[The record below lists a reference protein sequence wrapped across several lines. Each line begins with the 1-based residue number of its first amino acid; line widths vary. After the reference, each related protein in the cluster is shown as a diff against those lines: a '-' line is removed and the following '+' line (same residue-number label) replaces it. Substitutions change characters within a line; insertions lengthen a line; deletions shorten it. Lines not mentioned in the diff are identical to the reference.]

1 LHAAFD
7 PGLFLSEF
15 SMAKN
20 FDFAPGVQSVGY
32 HTFGS
37 GPMVPFAEFDDGTVV
52 RLSDAE
58 VAGKTGNE
66 IAEIAAARRRF
77 RHRMFVPT
85 VRKHQGADP
94 QITSVEQLLDA
105 LQN

>member
-1 LHAAFD
+1 
-7 PGLFLSEF
+7 
-15 SMAKN
+15 MAKN

-37 GPMVPFAEFDDGTVV
+37 GPMVAFAEFDDGTVV

-58 VAGKTGNE
+58 VAGKTGDE

-77 RHRMFVPT
+77 RHRMFVPNARRT
-85 VRKHQGADP
+85 ADP
-94 QITSVEQLLDA
+94 QAIISVEQLLDA
-105 LQN
+105 LQA